1 MKFRVFAILT
11 CIILILSVTFV
22 ACSKQESGEDDS
34 DTEAS
39 VSSEATSDGE
49 TESETE
55 SDTELEIGDSNEAQ
69 GDREEQ
75 ETTKE
80 YLDYYKQITDD
91 KIMHVTFG
99 E

>member
-1 MKFRVFAILT
+1 MKLRVFTILA
-11 CIILILSVTFV
+11 CVILILSVTFV
-22 ACSKQESGEDDS
+22 SCGNKGDAEGGSEAETSSSLESTSDS
-34 DTEAS
+34 DL
-39 VSSEATSDGE
+39 
-49 TESETE
+49 ETE
-55 SDTELEIGDSNEAQ
+55 SDTEIEIGDSNQAQ
-69 GDREEQ
+69 GDRENQ